1 MASVRGRLPDVLVK
15 DALHSLAKRRPV
27 AGNNKEETS
36 AVLYFFSLAAA
47 ARDIE
52 ADFTTGLD
60 LGSRSNPEGRDH
72 FLRHFR
78 IFHQVGKS
86 QCFISELGDV
96 HGSDKSSD
104 QVARANF
111 LSTFLERAAKV
122 GPSGLDYPSRPKDA
136 FLIKGGVQ
144 VSDSRFGV
152 RVLPQWKGALV
163 KILSFRQT
171 TTPWHSLAIVLVR
184 KYEFESGVEL
194 TDLLIVRIGKL
205 FVSPVAEVFQDMLR
219 AERGRIKSQNVKLAG
234 GSDDPLA
241 GCAPSEEG
249 GGDLWE
255 ARRRIGILEAFIRQK
270 GFDPP

>member
-1 MASVRGRLPDVLVK
+1 MAPVRGRLPEVLVK
-15 DALHSLAKRRPV
+15 DALRSLAKRRPV
-27 AGNNKEETS
+27 VGNNKEETS
-36 AVLYFFSLAAA
+36 AIFYFFALAAA
-47 ARDIE
+47 TRDVG
-52 ADFTTGLD
+52 ADFTKGFD
-60 LGSRSNPEGRDH
+60 LGSKSNPEGRAH

-78 IFHQVGKS
+78 IFHQIGKS
-86 QCFISELGDV
+86 QCFISELGDI

-152 RVLPQWKGALV
+152 RMLPQWKGAMV

-194 TDLLIVRIGKL
+194 TDLLIGKVGEL
-205 FVSPVAEVFQDMLR
+205 FVSPVGEVFQDMLR
-219 AERGRIKSQNVKLAG
+219 AERGRMKAPKIRLAG

>member
-1 MASVRGRLPDVLVK
+1 M
-15 DALHSLAKRRPV
+15 
-27 AGNNKEETS
+27 
-36 AVLYFFSLAAA
+36 
-47 ARDIE
+47 
-52 ADFTTGLD
+52 
-60 LGSRSNPEGRDH
+60 
-72 FLRHFR
+72 
-78 IFHQVGKS
+78 
-86 QCFISELGDV
+86 

-152 RVLPQWKGALV
+152 RVLPQWKAALV

-219 AERGRIKSQNVKLAG
+219 AERGRMKSQNVKLAG

>member
-1 MASVRGRLPDVLVK
+1 MAPVRGRLPEVLVK
-15 DALHSLAKRRPV
+15 DALRSLAKRRPV
-27 AGNNKEETS
+27 VGNNKEETS
-36 AVLYFFSLAAA
+36 AIFYFFAIAAT
-47 ARDIE
+47 ARDLG
-52 ADFTTGLD
+52 ADFAKGFD
-60 LGSRSNPEGRDH
+60 LGSRSNPEGRGH

-78 IFHQVGKS
+78 IFHQIGKS

-144 VSDSRFGV
+144 VTDSRFGV
-152 RVLPQWKGALV
+152 RLLPQWKDGLV
-163 KILSFRQT
+163 RMLSFRQT
-171 TTPWHSLAIVLVR
+171 TTPWHTLAIVLFR
-184 KYEFESGVEL
+184 KYEFEPGDEL
-194 TDLLIVRIGKL
+194 TDLLILRLGEL
-205 FVSPVAEVFQDMLR
+205 FVSPVASVFQEMLR
-219 AERGRIKSQNVKLAG
+219 AERGRMKAQKIKLAG

-255 ARRRIGILEAFIRQK
+255 AKRRIGILEAFIRQK
-270 GFDPP
+270 GFDLP

>member
-1 MASVRGRLPDVLVK
+1 MFSTHSRLPESSVK
-15 DALHSLAKRRPV
+15 EALRSLSKRRPV
-27 AGNNKEETS
+27 VGNNKEETS
-36 AVLYFFSLAAA
+36 AIFYFFALAAA
-47 ARDIE
+47 ARDVG
-52 ADFTTGLD
+52 ADFTKGVD
-60 LGSRSNPEGRDH
+60 LGSRSNPEGRAH

-78 IFHQVGKS
+78 VFHQIGKS

-96 HGSDKSSD
+96 HGSDRSSD

-144 VSDSRFGV
+144 IADSRFGV
-152 RVLPQWKGALV
+152 RLLPHWKDGLV
-163 KILSFRQT
+163 RMLSFRQT
-171 TTPWHSLAIVLVR
+171 STPWHSLAIVLVR
-184 KYEFESGVEL
+184 KYEFKPGDEL
-194 TDLLIVRIGKL
+194 TDLLIRRIDEL
-205 FVSPVAEVFQDMLR
+205 FVSPVASVFQEMLR
-219 AERGRIKSQNVKLAG
+219 AERGRMKAQKIKLAG

-255 ARRRIGILEAFIRQK
+255 ARRRIGILEAFIKQK